1 MRNLRLYLG
10 FLALIAIPNHGFGQP
25 APSTQ
30 DGPIDVKPVPPK
42 PDPSGVYEVG
52 PGVASPVLLN
62 PAPVTDLQDALASCA
77 PHFLRIVA
85 VVEANGAIR
94 IRTTNPHL
102 GDTCDALALS
112 ALQEFQFQPGML
124 NDKPVPVAVC
134 ILLNVGSIRPPV
146 PRLVPCSAP
155 GALGSR
161 PPIADDTLRP
171 PPGTKPPVLINN
183 VAADFSNDARKNR
196 IQGVVIVS
204 LVVDE
209 EGLPTDIQLV
219 RGVGHGLDENA
230 IAAVSKYRFHP
241 ATLDGKAIAYSMT
254 VEVSFHLMN

>member
-1 MRNLRLYLG
+1 MDIK
-10 FLALIAIPNHGFGQP
+10 AAPPQP
-25 APSTQ
+25 DS
-30 DGPIDVKPVPPK
+30 G
-42 PDPSGVYEVG
+42 GVYEAG
-52 PGVASPVLLN
+52 AGVTSPVLLN
-62 PAPVTDLQDALASCA
+62 PAPVTDLQDGLASCA
-77 PHFLRIVA
+77 SHFLRIVA
-85 VVEANGAIR
+85 VVEANEAIR
-94 IRTTNPHL
+94 IRSTTPHL
-102 GDTCDALALS
+102 GNACDALALS

-146 PRLVPCSAP
+146 PRLVPCSGP
-155 GALGSR
+155 GAFGVP
-161 PPIADDTLRP
+161 PPIADDTLHL

-209 EGLPTDIQLV
+209 EGMPIDIRLV

-230 IAAVSKYRFHP
+230 IAAVSQYRFRP
-241 ATLDGKAIAYSMT
+241 ATLDGKAVAYPIT
-254 VEVSFHLMN
+254 VEVDFHLMK

>member
-1 MRNLRLYLG
+1 MRNLRVYLG
-10 FLALIAIPNHGFGQP
+10 FLALIAISNYGFGQP

-30 DGPIDVKPVPPK
+30 DGPVDIKPSAPK
-42 PDPSGVYEVG
+42 ADPGGVYEVG
-52 PGVASPVLLN
+52 PEVASPVLLN

-77 PHFLRIVA
+77 PHILRIVA

-94 IRTTNPHL
+94 IRTTNSHL
-102 GDTCDALALS
+102 DDKCDALALS

-124 NDKPVPVAVC
+124 NDKPVAVC

-155 GALGSR
+155 GAFGFR
-161 PPIADDTLRP
+161 PSITDDTLRP
-171 PPGTKPPVLINN
+171 PPGTRPPVLINN

-209 EGLPTDIQLV
+209 EGMPTNIQLV

-230 IAAVSKYRFHP
+230 IAAVRKYRFQP
-241 ATLDGKAIAYSMT
+241 ATLDGKAIAYPMT